1 MYFVWCPISIFIAVL
16 FSEMTLYNRCL
27 ISVVLNDTYKT
38 DDLPHT
44 IQDDVAVLQ
53 CFKNK
58 LLEWNT
64 MLDRIIEIQER
75 IVDCHYRNCDCSIQI
90 DCECEPY
97 NDYEVIPGCEL
108 EVRRLKK
115 EEEDLNEELNQLREE
130 IMCIKDKIPIQLKNV
145 VQKMVKKMDDEWLCF
160 LSINLQ

>member
-1 MYFVWCPISIFIAVL
+1 
-16 FSEMTLYNRCL
+16 MTLYNQCL
-27 ISVVLNDTYKT
+27 ISMVLNGGYKT

-58 LLEWNT
+58 LLEWNA

-108 EVRRLKK
+108 EVIRLKK
-115 EEEDLNEELNQLREE
+115 EEEDLEEELNQLREE
-130 IMCIKDKIPIQLKNV
+130 IMCIKDKIPLQLKDV
-145 VQKMVKKMDDEWLCF
+145 AQKIS
-160 LSINLQ
+160 LSYQHPSTSLITHQ

>member
-1 MYFVWCPISIFIAVL
+1 
-16 FSEMTLYNRCL
+16 MTLYNQCL
-27 ISVVLNDTYKT
+27 ISMVLNGGYKT

-58 LLEWNT
+58 LLELNA

-97 NDYEVIPGCEL
+97 NDYEVIPEY
-108 EVRRLKK
+108 EIEITRLKK
-115 EEEDLNEELNQLREE
+115 EQEDLGEELNRLREE
-130 IMCIKDKIPIQLKNV
+130 IMCIKDKIPLQLKDV
-145 VQKMVKKMDDEWLCF
+145 AQKIS
-160 LSINLQ
+160 LSY

>member
-1 MYFVWCPISIFIAVL
+1 
-16 FSEMTLYNRCL
+16 MTLYNQCL
-27 ISVVLNDTYKT
+27 ISMVLNGGYKT

-58 LLEWNT
+58 LLEWNA

-75 IVDCHYRNCDCSIQI
+75 IVDCHYRNCDCSFQI

-97 NDYEVIPGCEL
+97 NDHEVIPGCEL

-115 EEEDLNEELNQLREE
+115 EEEDLEEELNQLREE
-130 IMCIKDKIPIQLKNV
+130 IMCIKDKIPLQLKV
-145 VQKMVKKMDDEWLCF
+145 VARKIVNKMDDQWLCF

>member
-1 MYFVWCPISIFIAVL
+1 M
-16 FSEMTLYNRCL
+16 
-27 ISVVLNDTYKT
+27 VLNGGYKT

-58 LLEWNT
+58 LHEWNA
-64 MLDRIIEIQER
+64 MFDRIIEIQQR
-75 IVDCHYRNCDCSIQI
+75 MDIFCYYHNFMH
-90 DCECEPY
+90 
-97 NDYEVIPGCEL
+97 DYEVRPGCEL

-130 IMCIKDKIPIQLKNV
+130 IMCIKDKIPLQLKDV
-145 VQKMVKKMDDEWLCF
+145 AQKIS
-160 LSINLQ
+160 LSY

>member
-1 MYFVWCPISIFIAVL
+1 
-16 FSEMTLYNRCL
+16 MTLYNQCL
-27 ISVVLNDTYKT
+27 ISMVLNGGYKT

-58 LLEWNT
+58 LHEWNA
-64 MLDRIIEIQER
+64 MFDRIIEIQQR
-75 IVDCHYRNCDCSIQI
+75 MDIFCYYHNFMH
-90 DCECEPY
+90 
-97 NDYEVIPGCEL
+97 DYEVIPGCEL

>member
-27 ISVVLNDTYKT
+27 ISVVLNDAYKT

-58 LLEWNT
+58 LHEWNA
-64 MLDRIIEIQER
+64 MFDRIIEIQHR
-75 IVDCHYRNCDCSIQI
+75 IVYCYYQ
-90 DCECEPY
+90 PY
-97 NDYEVIPGCEL
+97 NDYEVIPEY
-108 EVRRLKK
+108 EIEITRLKK
-115 EEEDLNEELNQLREE
+115 EQEDLGEELNRLREE

-145 VQKMVKKMDDEWLCF
+145 VQKIVKE
-160 LSINLQ
+160 NG

>member
-1 MYFVWCPISIFIAVL
+1 
-16 FSEMTLYNRCL
+16 MTLYNQCL
-27 ISVVLNDTYKT
+27 ISMVLNGGYKT

-58 LLEWNT
+58 LLEWNA

-97 NDYEVIPGCEL
+97 NDYEVIPEY
-108 EVRRLKK
+108 EIEITRLKK
-115 EEEDLNEELNQLREE
+115 EQEDLGEELNRLREE
-130 IMCIKDKIPIQLKNV
+130 IMCIKDKIPLQLKDV
-145 VQKMVKKMDDEWLCF
+145 AQKIS
-160 LSINLQ
+160 LSY

>member
-1 MYFVWCPISIFIAVL
+1 
-16 FSEMTLYNRCL
+16 MTLYNQCL
-27 ISVVLNDTYKT
+27 ISMVLNGGYKT

-97 NDYEVIPGCEL
+97 NDYEVIPEY
-108 EVRRLKK
+108 EIEITRLKK
-115 EEEDLNEELNQLREE
+115 EQEDLGEELNRLREE
-130 IMCIKDKIPIQLKNV
+130 IMCIKDKIPLQLKDV
-145 VQKMVKKMDDEWLCF
+145 AQKIS
-160 LSINLQ
+160 LSY